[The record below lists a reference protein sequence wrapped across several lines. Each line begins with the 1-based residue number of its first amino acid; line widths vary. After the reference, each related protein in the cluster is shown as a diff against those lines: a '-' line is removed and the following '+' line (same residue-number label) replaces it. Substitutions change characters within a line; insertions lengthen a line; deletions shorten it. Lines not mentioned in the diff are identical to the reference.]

1 MFQEIT
7 VPMET
12 EAIRLDRYAAENF
25 DSISSRNQA
34 RKAIKREELL
44 LNGVV
49 AESSRFVRP
58 GDVVCL
64 KKRPPSNH
72 KIFELEIPVHFED
85 EHLAVVEK
93 PTGLVVN
100 GNRYRTLQN
109 CLRHNLAPT
118 TEEDALELPRPCHR
132 LDAPTGG
139 LVVVAKTHRALVGMG
154 HLFEHRKIKKRYR
167 AIVVGRLE
175 ESGEN
180 LSPIEGRAAHT
191 RYEVIGHNRALK
203 SDWQTTVDLWPI
215 TGRTHQLRV
224 HLSRLGHP
232 ILGDSLYATA
242 GGPVLKGKGLFLRAL
257 ALQFEHPV
265 TGIPVN
271 VALEEPEKFDTQRR
285 REARRWHQF
294 RGATPVP
301 ETSAPSDS

>member
-1 MFQEIT
+1 MPQEIT
-7 VPMET
+7 VPEGV
-12 EAIRLDRYAAENF
+12 ENIRLDRFACESF

-44 LNGVV
+44 LNGDLV
-49 AESSRFVRP
+49 ESSRFVRP

-72 KIFELEIPVHFED
+72 KIFELEVPVHFED
-85 EHLAVVEK
+85 AHLAVVEK

-109 CLRHNLAPT
+109 CLRHNLQPT

-154 HLFEHRKIKKRYR
+154 HRFEHREVHKRYR

-175 ESGEN
+175 ANGEN
-180 LSPIEGRAAHT
+180 DSPIEGRAAHT
-191 RYEVIGHNRALK
+191 RFKVVGHNRALK

-215 TGRTHQLRV
+215 TGRTHQLRI
-224 HLSRLGHP
+224 HMSRLGHP
-232 ILGDSLYATA
+232 ILGDSLYASE

-257 ALQFEHPV
+257 SLQFEHPV
-265 TGIPVN
+265 TSRS
-271 VALEEPEKFDTQRR
+271 LEVTIDEPEKFENQRQ
-285 REARRWHQF
+285 RESRRWHQF
-294 RGATPVP
+294 REVTPAP
-301 ETSAPSDS
+301 ETEGL